1 LLVGIAEPK
10 INQLQIVLVVEQKIF
25 GLEISVN
32 DAQLVQVLDR
42 ALDLL
47 EELARLLLG
56 QLLLLDDVVEEFAPR
71 NILHDQE

>member
-1 LLVGIAEPK
+1 MLVGIAEPK
-10 INQLQIVLVVEQKIF
+10 INQLQIVLVVEQQIL
-25 GLEISVN
+25 GLEITVN

-47 EELARLLLG
+47 EELARFLLG
-56 QLLLLDDVVEEFAPR
+56 QLLLLDDVVEELAPR

>member
-1 LLVGIAEPK
+1 MLVGIAEPK
-10 INQLQIVLVVEQKIF
+10 INQLQIVLVVEQQILW
-25 GLEISVN
+25 LEISVN

-47 EELARLLLG
+47 EELARLLLS
-56 QLLLLDDVVEEFAPR
+56 QLLLLDDVVEELAPR

>member
-10 INQLQIVLVVEQKIF
+10 INQLQIVLVVEQQIL

-56 QLLLLDDVVEEFAPR
+56 QLLLLDDVVEELAPR

>member
-1 LLVGIAEPK
+1 MLVGIAEPK
-10 INQLQIVLVVEQKIF
+10 INQLQIVMVVEQQIL
-25 GLEISVN
+25 GLEISVT

-56 QLLLLDDVVEEFAPR
+56 QLLLLDDVVEELAPR

>member
-1 LLVGIAEPK
+1 MLVGIAEPK
-10 INQLQIVLVVEQKIF
+10 INQLQIVLVVEQQIL

-47 EELARLLLG
+47 EELARFLLG
-56 QLLLLDDVVEEFAPR
+56 QLLLLDDVVEELAPR

>member
-1 LLVGIAEPK
+1 MLVGIAEPK
-10 INQLQIVLVVEQKIF
+10 INQLQIVLVVEQQILW
-25 GLEISVN
+25 LEISVN

-56 QLLLLDDVVEEFAPR
+56 QLLLLDDVVEELASR
-71 NILHDQE
+71 DILHDQE

>member
-1 LLVGIAEPK
+1 MLVGIAEPK
-10 INQLQIVLVVEQKIF
+10 INQLQIVLVVEQQILW
-25 GLEISVN
+25 LEISVN

-56 QLLLLDDVVEEFAPR
+56 QLLLLDDVVEELAPR

>member
-1 LLVGIAEPK
+1 MLVGIAEPK
-10 INQLQIVLVVEQKIF
+10 INQLQIVLVVEQQIL

-56 QLLLLDDVVEEFAPR
+56 QLLLLDDVVEELAPR

>member
-1 LLVGIAEPK
+1 MLVGIAEPK
-10 INQLQIVLVVEQKIF
+10 INQLQIVLVVEQQIL
-25 GLEISVN
+25 GLEVSVN

-47 EELARLLLG
+47 EELARLLLS
-56 QLLLLDDVVEEFAPR
+56 QLLLLDDVVEELAPR

>member
-1 LLVGIAEPK
+1 MLVGIAEPK
-10 INQLQIVLVVEQKIF
+10 INQLQIVLVVEQQIL

-42 ALDLL
+42 TLDLL

-56 QLLLLDDVVEEFAPR
+56 QLLLLDDVVEELAPR

>member
-1 LLVGIAEPK
+1 MLVGIAEPK
-10 INQLQIVLVVEQKIF
+10 INQLQIVLVVEQQIL

-47 EELARLLLG
+47 EEFASFLLG
-56 QLLLLDDVVEEFAPR
+56 QLLLLDDVVEELAPR

>member
-1 LLVGIAEPK
+1 MLVGIAEPK
-10 INQLQIVLVVEQKIF
+10 INQLQIVLVVEQQIL

-47 EELARLLLG
+47 EELACLLLG
-56 QLLLLDDVVEEFAPR
+56 QLLLLDDVVEELAPR

>member
-10 INQLQIVLVVEQKIF
+10 INQLQIVLVVEQQILW
-25 GLEISVN
+25 LEISVN

-56 QLLLLDDVVEEFAPR
+56 QLLLLDDVVEELAPR

>member
-1 LLVGIAEPK
+1 MLVGIAEPK
-10 INQLQIVLVVEQKIF
+10 INQLQIVLVVEQQIL
-25 GLEISVN
+25 GLEVSVN

-56 QLLLLDDVVEEFAPR
+56 QLLLLDDVVEELAPR